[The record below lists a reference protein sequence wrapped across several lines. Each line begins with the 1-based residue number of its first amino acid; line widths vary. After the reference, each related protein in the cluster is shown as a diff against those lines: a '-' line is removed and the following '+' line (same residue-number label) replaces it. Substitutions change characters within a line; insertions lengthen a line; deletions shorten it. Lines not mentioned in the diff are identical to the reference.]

1 MRPSSHRRSA
11 FTLVELL
18 VVIGIIALLIAILL
32 PALQKAKEQANRV
45 LCMSNMRQLGLG
57 WKLYSNENKDS
68 AGASNWLAIDAY
80 TTTANWLYTPGM
92 AGTTATQTPPLH
104 TTLITDAQRMAVL
117 QTGTWFK
124 YLKTPKLY
132 RCPFDNGPFN
142 MSGDVYE
149 ITSYGMNGAV
159 NAYGATYGTPTQ
171 AYFFRTGQFRKDAII
186 LWEMEPL
193 SATFNDGANYPS
205 EGISLRHTSRA
216 VAYATALADPRA
228 YSTIASNVVN
238 ADGSVSSISI
248 IDYAL
253 ELDPP
258 TYSAK
263 LGMPTRTWTEQTR
276 LWCIPTA
283 VSDKGNNVDRPFH

>member
-1 MRPSSHRRSA
+1 MHRSSRRFLA

-45 LCMSNMRQLGLG
+45 VCMSNMRQLGSA
-57 WKLYSNENKDS
+57 WKIYANDFKDS
-68 AGASNWLAIDAY
+68 AGACNWLSIDDV
-80 TTTANWLYTPGM
+80 TTSANWLYEPGK

-104 TTLITDAQRMAVL
+104 TTLSSDGQRAAVM

-124 YLKTPKLY
+124 YLKAPKLY
-132 RCPFDNGPFN
+132 RCPFDLGPYS

-159 NAYGATYGTPTQ
+159 NAYGTRTASNK
-171 AYFFRTGQFRKDAII
+171 AYFFKTTQFRKDAII

-193 SATFNDGANYPS
+193 SGTFNDGANYPT
-205 EGISLRHTSRA
+205 EGISLRHTSKVVPYA
-216 VAYATALADPRA
+216 VAIQNPLRFTN
-228 YSTIASNVVN
+228 IASNVVN

-248 IDYAL
+248 VDYAL
-253 ELDPP
+253 ELDPAG
-258 TYSAK
+258 YAAAM
-263 LGMPTRTWTEQTR
+263 GMPARTWTTQTR
-276 LWCIPTA
+276 LYCIPST
-283 VSDKGNNVDRPFH
+283 VSDKGNNVDRPQP